1 MSKLEKGLKEWASL
15 GLITQDQAKLI
26 REHEAAKPESSWV
39 LSGSLILGAVIVGIG
54 VISLIAANWD
64 GIPDA
69 LKLAGDFALLGGL
82 ALAILRSWD
91 SKREILFETLL
102 VFFLIICLASIG
114 LISQVYHTSG
124 ALYQALLLWS
134 GITFFAA
141 LAARRIFVPTM
152 WTGAFLSGIFF
163 AAMEEPALQSLF
175 QKNSYAA
182 FMAMPLL
189 CAAMTVVSK
198 SLAGEC
204 ASTRAFRHWTLYS
217 GITAL
222 MMAEISFFPHLFDN
236 PIIGYV
242 PGYLLA
248 TLVGFGIW
256 QSLEYRRIQKWILI
270 AALGS
275 FMMAL
280 HLPVL
285 DFRSPIIYAA
295 FTIIVLGSMAFYVAS
310 LKERRWFQWFLSALG
325 LRFLV
330 LYFQAFGGLAMT
342 GFGLILSG
350 GFVIGMA
357 TLWNKYRKP
366 IEAWAERSA
375 Q

>member
-1 MSKLEKGLKEWASL
+1 MSKLEKGLKEWVSL
-15 GLITQDQAKLI
+15 GLITHDQAKLI
-26 REHEAAKPESSWV
+26 LDHEAAKPESSWV

-69 LKLAGDFALLGGL
+69 IKLAGDFALLAGL
-82 ALAILRSWD
+82 AFAILRSWE

-114 LISQVYHTSG
+114 LISQVYHTTG

-134 GITFFAA
+134 GITLFAA
-141 LAARRIFVPTM
+141 LAARRIFVPSM
-152 WTGAFLSGIFF
+152 WTGAFLTGVFF
-163 AAMEEPALQSLF
+163 TTMEEPALQSLF
-175 QKNSYAA
+175 HKNSYSV

-189 CAAMTVVSK
+189 CASMTVVSK
-198 SLAGEC
+198 ALAGESV
-204 ASTRAFRHWTLYS
+204 STRAFRQWTLYS

-222 MMAEISFFPHLFDN
+222 VVAEASFFPRRFDH
-236 PIIGYV
+236 PIIGFV

-248 TLVGFGIW
+248 ALVAFGIW
-256 QSLEYRRIQKWILI
+256 QSLEYRRIQKWILV

-275 FMMAL
+275 FMIAL

-285 DFRSPIIYAA
+285 DFNSPIIYAA
-295 FTIIVLGSMAFYVAS
+295 FTIVVLGSMAFYVAS

-325 LRFLV
+325 VRFLV

-350 GFVIGMA
+350 AFVIGMA